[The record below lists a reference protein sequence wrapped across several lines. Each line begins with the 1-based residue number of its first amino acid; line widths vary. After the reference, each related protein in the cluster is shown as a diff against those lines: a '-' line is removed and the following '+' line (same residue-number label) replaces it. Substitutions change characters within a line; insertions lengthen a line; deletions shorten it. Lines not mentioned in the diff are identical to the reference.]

1 MKKAFLFVALL
12 LGALPPQ
19 AQNYPLRARLSDPN
33 SFSMIVIP
41 DPQSYNKFA
50 ANQPLFELQTAW
62 IAREID
68 SLRILTAL
76 CTGDLVEQNETA
88 IPLAFRKTDQTSAE
102 QWRAASR
109 AFERL
114 DGKLPY
120 IVCTGNHDYGYTKS
134 ENRLSRFPDHF
145 PMTRN
150 ECWRHRIV
158 SVCNN
163 AHGIPTLENAAYEFR
178 TDTWGDLLVVSLE
191 FAPRDEAIEWARTLV
206 GSPEY
211 RSHRVILLTHS
222 FIAWRGNRK
231 KSEPYE
237 LTDANYQQ
245 AIWDKLVYPSSNIRL
260 VVCGHECHPTMNYF
274 ETVGYR
280 TDKNAAGKSVVQM
293 MFNAQTADGQ
303 WHGNGGDCWLRILE
317 FLPDGRTVRVM
328 TYSPLFALSPATR
341 QFAWLTEEGNQFTFR
356 FQER

>member
-1 MKKAFLFVALL
+1 MRKTIFLFALL
-12 LGALPPQ
+12 AGTLSLQ

-33 SFSMIVIP
+33 SFSVIVIP
-41 DPQSYNKFA
+41 DPQSYTKFA

-114 DGKLPY
+114 DNKLPY
-120 IVCTGNHDYGYTKS
+120 VVCTGNHDYGYTKS
-134 ENRLSRFPDHF
+134 ENRLSRFPDYF

-150 ECWRHRIV
+150 ECWRHKIV

-163 AHGIPTLENAAYEFR
+163 AHGIPTLENAAYEFH

-191 FAPRDEAIEWARTLV
+191 FAPRDEAIEWARKLV
-206 GSPEY
+206 AEPRY
-211 RSHRVILLTHS
+211 ANTRVILLTHS
-222 FIAWRGNRK
+222 FIAWKGNRK
-231 KSEPYE
+231 KTEPYE
-237 LTDANYQQ
+237 LTDANYSRRSGT
-245 AIWDKLVYPSSNIRL
+245 SSSIRR
-260 VVCGHECHPTMNYF
+260 
-274 ETVGYR
+274 R
-280 TDKNAAGKSVVQM
+280 TSGWSSAATNA
-293 MFNAQTADGQ
+293 TP
-303 WHGNGGDCWLRILE
+303 R
-317 FLPDGRTVRVM
+317 RTTSRRSASAR
-328 TYSPLFALSPATR
+328 TRTPPANR
-341 QFAWLTEEGNQFTFR
+341 SR
-356 FQER
+356 R

>member
-1 MKKAFLFVALL
+1 MKKSSLLFGLL
-12 LGALPPQ
+12 LCVFASQ
-19 AQNYPLRARLSDPN
+19 AQNYPLRAHLEDPR
-33 SFSMIVIP
+33 SFSIVIIP

-62 IAREID
+62 VAGAVD
-68 SLRILTAL
+68 SLNMLTAL

-120 IVCTGNHDYGYTKS
+120 VVCTGNHDYGYTKS
-134 ENRLSRFPDHF
+134 ENRMTHFPDYF

-150 ECWRHRIV
+150 ECWRHTIV

-163 AHGIPTLENAAYEFR
+163 AAGIPTLENAAYEFH

-191 FAPRDEAIEWARTLV
+191 FAPRDEAIEWARKLV
-206 GSPEY
+206 SEPQY
-211 RSHRVILLTHS
+211 RNHRVILLTHS
-222 FIAWRGNRK
+222 FIAWDGKRK
-231 KSEPYE
+231 KSEPYG

-245 AIWDKLVYPSSNIRL
+245 AIWDKLVYPSPNIRL
-260 VVCGHECHPTMNYF
+260 VICGHECHPTMNYF
-274 ETVGYR
+274 ETVGFR
-280 TDKNAAGKSVVQM
+280 TDKNVAGKSVTQM

-317 FLPDGRTVRVM
+317 FRPDGHTVSVRTF
-328 TYSPLFALSPATR
+328 SPLFALSPVTCDK
-341 QFAWLTEEGNQFTFR
+341 AWRTADYDQFTFDMK
-356 FQER
+356 

>member
-1 MKKAFLFVALL
+1 MRKTIFLFALL
-12 LGALPPQ
+12 AGTLSLQ

-33 SFSMIVIP
+33 SFSVIVIP
-41 DPQSYNKFA
+41 DPQSYTKFA
-50 ANQPLFELQTAW
+50 ANQSLFELQTAW

-114 DGKLPY
+114 DNKLPY
-120 IVCTGNHDYGYTKS
+120 VVCTGNHDYG
-134 ENRLSRFPDHF
+134 
-145 PMTRN
+145 
-150 ECWRHRIV
+150 
-158 SVCNN
+158 CNN
-163 AHGIPTLENAAYEFR
+163 AHGIPTLENAAYEFH

-191 FAPRDEAIEWARTLV
+191 FAPRDEAIEWARKLV
-206 GSPEY
+206 AEPRYGNT
-211 RSHRVILLTHS
+211 RVILLTHS
-222 FIAWRGNRK
+222 FIAWKGNRK
-231 KSEPYE
+231 KTEPYE

-260 VVCGHECHPTMNYF
+260 VICGHECHPTTDYF
-274 ETVGYR
+274 ETVGFR
-280 TDKNAAGKSVVQM
+280 TDKNAAGKSVAQM

-317 FLPDGRTVRVM
+317 FLPNGRTVSVR
-328 TYSPLFALSPATR
+328 TFSPMFALSPVTCDK
-341 QFAWLTEEGNQFTFR
+341 AWRTADYDQFTFDM
-356 FQER
+356 E